1 MRISDW
7 SSDVCSSDL
16 SVIQQ
21 YADAWARNDRAL
33 LISLFANNAK
43 WIDPVGTPAFTG
55 HAGVAA
61 FWDFAHQD
69 ASREL
74 TPKVHR
80 IVACGNEG
88 ILDLTM
94 QVRAPS
100 TNQGLDLHEIG
111 RASCRERVCQYV

>member
-1 MRISDW
+1 MTATHGQVRSD
-7 SSDVCSSDL
+7 
-16 SVIQQ
+16 IQQ

-74 TPKVHR
+74 KPKLHR

-88 ILDLTM
+88 ILDFKM
-94 QVRAPS
+94 KVRAPS
-100 TNQGLDLHEIG
+100 HNTGLHPHLPDTLYKKQ
-111 RASCRERVCQYV
+111 S